1 MKTQVFWTLCLEPFF
16 LPTLPLWLAQVRE
29 WQITPQNKKHKNRTR
44 IMLWLYCKD
53 ESLSST
59 RFSPFLS
66 ISIFVWILLLGQI
79 WLSSKI
85 STFFIRQI
93 FFSSLKIFFKVQLL
107 WLSYSTSLNFF
118 VSILIQ
124 ELKFLY
130 CVLFPVNTQNTLTN
144 LYENV
149 SGPKT
154 VDSANFSH
162 HVRYFLT
169 GILGFRLLS
178 TWNTFKTMPYT

>member
-1 MKTQVFWTLCLEPFF
+1 MKTQFFGPSVYEPFF
-16 LPTLPLWLAQVRE
+16 LPTLPLWIAQVIE
-29 WQITPQNKKHKNRTR
+29 WQITPQNKKHNNRTR
-44 IMLWLYCKD
+44 IMLWLYFKD

-66 ISIFVWILLLGQI
+66 ISFFLWILLLGQI

-85 STFFIRQI
+85 STFVICQI

-118 VSILIQ
+118 LSILIQ

-130 CVLFPVNTQNTLTN
+130 CVLFPVNTQKTLIFMRMFQG
-144 LYENV
+144 L
-149 SGPKT
+149 K
-154 VDSANFSH
+154 
-162 HVRYFLT
+162 L
-169 GILGFRLLS
+169 
-178 TWNTFKTMPYT
+178 